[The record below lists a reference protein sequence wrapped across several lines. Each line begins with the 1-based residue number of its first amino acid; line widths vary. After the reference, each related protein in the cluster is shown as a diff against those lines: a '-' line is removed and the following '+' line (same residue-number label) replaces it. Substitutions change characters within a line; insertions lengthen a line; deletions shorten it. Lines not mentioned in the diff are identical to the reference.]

1 MKYIFV
7 LSQTRSLNFL
17 IEIYLDKLIKNVFSI
32 LFDKVY
38 FNFYFVLFNNT
49 LTYFSSTDKV
59 FFIQSFMIFYS

>member
-49 LTYFSSTDKV
+49 LTYFSSTDEV
-59 FFIQSFMIFYS
+59 IFIQSFMIFYS

>member
-38 FNFYFVLFNNT
+38 FNFYFVLFNKT
-49 LTYFSSTDKV
+49 LTYFSSTEEV